1 MCCTADVNEFKLKV
15 CSATSIK
22 GTLYPYEYKIT
33 VHYNG
38 TATIKLEHGEGMQ
51 LWSKCSLCSVK
62 QNTSHLLT
70 TAPTLSFCLSV
81 CLSLIQLLQRRS
93 CPTIL
98 ISVTEIIGV
107 NFNDVLITQTQT
119 QTIPVFFPQNN
130 PNIDIILL
138 VNSICGSQSGIWEP
152 PKVPEAVPRGKYF
165 FTLIHPN
172 QMTECVTVLATR
184 FTPFWNNTSK
194 RREKWWHGTPWVQDK
209 PSQFRGPRRETFLSH
224 KEVQCWV
231 F

>member
-1 MCCTADVNEFKLKV
+1 MYCTADVNEFKLKV
-15 CSATSIK
+15 WCATSIK

-119 QTIPVFFPQNN
+119 QTIPVFFPRTTQTSILFFLLIQSVVLKVGSGN
-130 PNIDIILL
+130 PQRSQRRFQGG
-138 VNSICGSQSGIWEP
+138 SIFSP
-152 PKVPEAVPRGKYF
+152 
-165 FTLIHPN
+165 
-172 QMTECVTVLATR
+172 
-184 FTPFWNNTSK
+184 
-194 RREKWWHGTPWVQDK
+194 
-209 PSQFRGPRRETFLSH
+209 
-224 KEVQCWV
+224 
-231 F
+231 

>member
-15 CSATSIK
+15 WCATSIK

-107 NFNDVLITQTQT
+107 NFNDVLITYKLKLFLFFFPRTTQT
-119 QTIPVFFPQNN
+119 SILFFLLIQSVVLKVGSGNPQRSQRRFQGG
-130 PNIDIILL
+130 
-138 VNSICGSQSGIWEP
+138 SI
-152 PKVPEAVPRGKYF
+152 F

-172 QMTECVTVLATR
+172 QMTECVTVLATC

-209 PSQFRGPRRETFLSH
+209 PSQFRGPRRDTFLSH